1 MNNST
6 FDLLMMILFGVLGY
20 LIKKFGYESAPL
32 ILAVVLGPMLEQ
44 NLRQSLLLSRGSFLI
59 FITRPI
65 SGVILGVAFLLLFTN
80 IFTNVR
86 KKYRQK
92 YKELEE

>member
-1 MNNST
+1 
-6 FDLLMMILFGVLGY
+6 MILFGVLGY
-20 LIKKFGYESAPL
+20 LFRKFGYESAPL

-59 FITRPI
+59 FISRPI
-65 SGVILGVAFLLLFTN
+65 SAVALGIAFFLLLSN
-80 IFTNVR
+80 IFPYF